1 MSSFSRGV
9 CRCMLVNTRRLR
21 VRDLNRVQCRKA
33 ASQVGPARREKRRAG
48 ADHGSKLSDVDPQ
61 LRNLCE
67 KFPKTFGRR
76 TDRPENIY
84 HVHSVAVDMLMESI
98 GTMADLD
105 DAVLFEANPGPGIL
119 TRCLLESGVPHLRV
133 FEKNP
138 LFLKELEGLKQKY
151 PSQLEV
157 VEEDLLRLP
166 TLQACD
172 SYGTTSRVDALLR
185 GLPPQAWKEPP
196 CLLVIASL
204 SRKRELSFLRFLLHM
219 LPQRAS
225 LFAIG
230 RIDFLLFL
238 TETEY
243 TYLSASNS
251 DHNFKKY
258 RDVSILYK
266 LFFDIE
272 VLGKKEAKTADQVIL
287 PFIVRQQN
295 PKWIPGCGPRLIRG
309 GVRVFDRMGDLSPNQ
324 VLSVFRLF
332 SSLPEYAHSPFQAA
346 VAREMHPTHDDD
358 HDES

>member
-1 MSSFSRGV
+1 MHVGKHSAPSSPGCEQRSVSKSGV
-9 CRCMLVNTRRLR
+9 P
-21 VRDLNRVQCRKA
+21 
-33 ASQVGPARREKRRAG
+33 G
-48 ADHGSKLSDVDPQ
+48 
-61 LRNLCE
+61 
-67 KFPKTFGRR
+67 
-76 TDRPENIY
+76 
-84 HVHSVAVDMLMESI
+84 MLMESI

-119 TRCLLESGVPHLRV
+119 TRCLLKSGVPHLRV

-138 LFLKELEGLKQKY
+138 LFLKELEGLKQRY

-172 SYGTTSRVDALLR
+172 SYGITSRVDALLR

-204 SRKRELSFLRFLLHM
+204 SRKRELSFLRFLLHV

-272 VLGKKEAKTADQVIL
+272 VLGKVCVLCSFFCDLPCSVGNRFDAQQTCRHRDMYRASSLDLRTVKEARNICAWTLKLSSQYHRMCIL
-287 PFIVRQQN
+287 PVEIFSCSRIPAKNATNPIASVHGGCVCRRQN
-295 PKWIPGCGPRLIRG
+295 
-309 GVRVFDRMGDLSPNQ
+309 
-324 VLSVFRLF
+324 
-332 SSLPEYAHSPFQAA
+332 
-346 VAREMHPTHDDD
+346 
-358 HDES
+358 